1 MSFLID
7 ISSRLNSFTLQIS
20 LDSGKMK
27 PGQII
32 GLLGP
37 SGSGKT
43 MTLRSIAGIAKPD
56 SGKIIV
62 NGCTFFDSE
71 EKINRK
77 PQARRVGF
85 LFQNYA
91 LFPNMTVSQNI
102 ECGLAGARMQ
112 KKYTSSAL
120 RKTGRRTFAKEDR
133 GEREEKIREVIRRM
147 HLEGLENR
155 KPSELSGGQQQRT
168 ALARIL
174 VGNPQIVLL
183 DEPFSAL
190 DEYLRDQLLDETMD
204 QLTGLGITVFF
215 VTHSRIEARK
225 VCSDIAIISQGRIC
239 EMGKTEDVFTNPSS
253 EWGKILTGAD
263 RRGCFRDFVQF
274 HS

>member
-239 EMGKTEDVFTNPSS
+239 EMGKTEDVFANPSS

-263 RRGCFRDFVQF
+263 RR
-274 HS
+274 